1 MVSLPPFHLPPLSL
15 SLHPFLPL
23 PLFLPLSLLPSTTTP
38 MSLASPCIP
47 VEQSLWVEANIL
59 AGSSHAHAR
68 VCVCFGVFLKATCSC
83 V

>member
-1 MVSLPPFHLPPLSL
+1 
-15 SLHPFLPL
+15 
-23 PLFLPLSLLPSTTTP
+23 